1 MSNSLNLHE
10 LFDIDLFVQAQLGF
24 FINLSQRAVYTGFTL
39 INFSLWKIEL
49 AHDTISWVMIDDE
62 EEAVEGA
69 VEDQGAI
76 RRNLRLVKAIV
87 FPQGREL
94 AHVRLKVTPVFEN
107 ALCKLLEVGVV
118 HIGFGIAKLID
129 VEPLALFDHIENAR
143 EAFLAGR

>member
-1 MSNSLNLHE
+1 MVFFAKDRFRANGVRVDPFNEEQSDLTVSYSLNLHE
-10 LFDIDLFVQAQLGF
+10 LFDIDLLVQAQLCF

-39 INFSLWKIEL
+39 INFSLRKIEL

-87 FPQGREL
+87 FP
-94 AHVRLKVTPVFEN
+94 
-107 ALCKLLEVGVV
+107 
-118 HIGFGIAKLID
+118 
-129 VEPLALFDHIENAR
+129 
-143 EAFLAGR
+143 